1 MKSTDLIP
9 RNALAWI
16 IGAQILLLL
25 PHVVRL
31 PLWIVLLYVVAFI
44 WRLQIY
50 RERWPVPGRWLKVL
64 LIGMAMT
71 AVGWSYGS
79 VIGLEP
85 TVALLLVAY
94 ALKLLETVARQ
105 DGYVVIFLGFFLCV
119 TEFLFTQDLL
129 IVIYSCFVIWV
140 LITALI
146 SLHRSNA
153 TGDGGPMRLAAVML
167 LQSVPLM
174 LVLFFLFP
182 RIGPLWNVPIKT
194 QTAKTGVSDRMRP
207 GDISSL
213 VQSSGVAF
221 RANFEN
227 QVPPVSE
234 LYWRGLVMS
243 RIEDGA
249 WRTVS
254 YYDVPV
260 SERRPAPVARVGE
273 PIDYSII
280 IEPTQQQWLY
290 GLRFAEPMQSGIM
303 QLPDYRLLNPV
314 VLEQEF
320 RYRVRSWPQ
329 VVLGREISSWRE
341 RLETGLPEASN
352 PRTRELAQRLY
363 RESSSDADYV
373 QRVLAMF
380 RQQPFRYTLQPPL
393 LENNR
398 MDQFLLETRAGFC
411 EHYAY
416 AFAVLM
422 RAVDVPAR
430 VVAGYQGGEINPLN
444 GTVIV
449 HQFDA
454 HAWNEVWLSD
464 RGWVRV
470 DPTAAV
476 SPARIEYGLENAM
489 QEEGGF
495 LSSSPLSPL
504 RYRGISWI
512 NTLRLRYD
520 AVTYR
525 WQSWVVGFDGEQQI
539 TLLRGVFGE
548 INARLFI
555 GVMLGSFAVVLGAVA
570 ASLLL
575 RGRHPKPRDPVIRQ
589 YRLLQTR
596 LRRSGLAP
604 RAGEP
609 PGAFTRRAATQLPE
623 LSGDLRE
630 VERLVDAAMYRPL
643 NPAQRA
649 GVQRSL
655 QRLVRR
661 LRLTPRRGLR
671 RFAG

>member
-1 MKSTDLIP
+1 M
-9 RNALAWI
+9 
-16 IGAQILLLL
+16 
-25 PHVVRL
+25 
-31 PLWIVLLYVVAFI
+31 
-44 WRLQIY
+44 
-50 RERWPVPGRWLKVL
+50 
-64 LIGMAMT
+64 
-71 AVGWSYGS
+71 
-79 VIGLEP
+79 
-85 TVALLLVAY
+85 
-94 ALKLLETVARQ
+94 
-105 DGYVVIFLGFFLCV
+105 
-119 TEFLFTQDLL
+119 
-129 IVIYSCFVIWV
+129 
-140 LITALI
+140 
-146 SLHRSNA
+146 
-153 TGDGGPMRLAAVML
+153 
-167 LQSVPLM
+167 
-174 LVLFFLFP
+174 
-182 RIGPLWNVPIKT
+182 
-194 QTAKTGVSDRMRP
+194 
-207 GDISSL
+207 
-213 VQSSGVAF
+213 
-221 RANFEN
+221 
-227 QVPPVSE
+227 
-234 LYWRGLVMS
+234 
-243 RIEDGA
+243 
-249 WRTVS
+249 
-254 YYDVPV
+254 
-260 SERRPAPVARVGE
+260 
-273 PIDYSII
+273 
-280 IEPTQQQWLY
+280 
-290 GLRFAEPMQSGIM
+290 
-303 QLPDYRLLNPV
+303 

-329 VVLGREISSWRE
+329 VTLGRDISSWRE
-341 RLETGLPEASN
+341 RLETELPEASN

-373 QRVLAMF
+373 QRVLALF
-380 RQQPFRYTLQPPL
+380 REQPFRYTLQPPL
-393 LENNR
+393 LENDR

-430 VVAGYQGGEINPLN
+430 VVAGYQGGEINPVN

-454 HAWNEVWLSD
+454 HAWNEVWLSE

-489 QEEGGF
+489 QQEGSF

-512 NTLRLRYD
+512 NMLRLRYD

-539 TLLRGVFGE
+539 ALLRGVFGE

-575 RGRHPKPRDPVIRQ
+575 RGRHPRPRDPVIRQ
-589 YRLLQTR
+589 YRLLQSR

-609 PGAFTRRAATQLPE
+609 PGAFTRRAAAQLPE
-623 LSGDLRE
+623 LSGELRE

-643 NPAQRA
+643 SPAQRA

-661 LRLTPRRGLR
+661 LRLPVRRGVR
-671 RFAG
+671 RSAG

>member
-1 MKSTDLIP
+1 MRPAEVIP
-9 RNALAWI
+9 SNALAWI
-16 IGAQILLLL
+16 IGGQIVLLL
-25 PHVVRL
+25 PHVARL
-31 PLWIVLLYVVAFI
+31 PVWIVLLYAGAFI

-50 RERWPVPGRWLKVL
+50 RGRWPVPGRWLKVL
-64 LIGMAMT
+64 LIGIAMT

-94 ALKLLETVARQ
+94 ALKLLESVARK

-119 TEFLFTQDLL
+119 TEFLFSQDLL
-129 IVIYSCFVIWV
+129 VVIYSCFVIWV
-140 LITALI
+140 LTTALI
-146 SLHRSNA
+146 SLHRPTA

-194 QTAKTGVSDRMRP
+194 QTAKTGVSDRLRP

-221 RANFEN
+221 RANFDNE
-227 QVPPVSE
+227 VPPVSE

-249 WRTVS
+249 WRTLS

-273 PIDYSII
+273 SLDYSVI

-290 GLRFAEPMQSGIM
+290 SLRFAEPIQTGIL

-329 VVLGREISSWRE
+329 AMLGRDISAWRE

-352 PRTRELAQRLY
+352 PRTHELADRLY
-363 RESSSDADYV
+363 SQSSSDADYV

-393 LENNR
+393 LDNNR

-422 RAVDVPAR
+422 RAVGVPAR
-430 VVAGYQGGEINPLN
+430 LVAGYQGGEINPVN

-454 HAWNEVWLSD
+454 HAWNEVWLSG

-489 QEEGGF
+489 QEEGSF

-512 NTLRLRYD
+512 NMLRLRYD

-525 WQSWVVGFDGEQQI
+525 WQSWVVGFDGAQQI
-539 TLLRGVFGE
+539 ELLRGVFGE

-555 GVMLGSFAVVLGAVA
+555 GVMLGSFAAVLGAVA

-575 RGRHPKPRDPVIRQ
+575 RGRHLKPRDPIIRQ
-589 YRLLQTR
+589 YRLLQSR
-596 LRRSGLAP
+596 LGRRGLAP
-604 RAGEP
+604 QTGEP
-609 PGAFTRRAATQLPE
+609 PGSYARRAAAQFPE
-623 LSGDLRE
+623 LSGDLHAIE
-630 VERLVDAAMYRPL
+630 SLIEAALYRPL
-643 NPAQRA
+643 SPAQRA

-655 QRLVRR
+655 QRLLRR
-661 LRLTPRRGLR
+661 LRRSPLR
-671 RFAG
+671 RDVRR